1 MIFCLAQFLDAVSN
15 TALFS
20 TIPAIAENLDMTP
33 DESTWVISA
42 FSLTF
47 SSFLLIVSGSEPSL
61 FVVEH
66 LAILLNHDI
75 MIERK
80 NS

>member
-20 TIPAIAENLDMTP
+20 TIPAIAESLDMTP

-47 SSFLLIVSGSEPSL
+47 SSFLLIVSESERYP
-61 FVVEH
+61 FIVGH
-66 LAILLNHDI
+66 LAISLNPDI